1 MQKKGCCEF
10 NQSLLYYGHKMKCH
24 YEVLSIT
31 KEANASEI
39 KKAYRRLA
47 LQWHPDKNLDNLVE
61 SKEQFQLV
69 QNAYEVLSD
78 PQERAWYD
86 NHRDQLLR
94 GAGSSYNDDSLDV
107 YPYFSPSCYKGF
119 GDNPQGFYGVYA
131 EVFSKLATEET
142 DFLDDPEE
150 VTKLPKFG
158 NSTTPY
164 EDVHEFYS
172 YWMAFSTNKS
182 YVWLDQYEIQQGD
195 NRRVI
200 KLMEKENNKIRQ
212 KARKERNESIRH
224 LVSFVR
230 RKDKRVIE
238 HTKLLQEKAE
248 ENKRKAEQVRRDR
261 IMQRQKEIE
270 EAKKKEGERAFI
282 ESEEYQK
289 KLSEI
294 ESLLAEEFGL
304 SSDDDTISEGG
315 MESSNE
321 ESSKTEEASAASKV
335 TAKSTKSKSSLRNL
349 YCSACSKLFK
359 NVKSFENHENS
370 KKHKENV
377 SNMRLEDDIVISD
390 NQENNEDGDAP
401 VQEVAEEIVNGQ
413 TEEVIENVGN
423 STSDNEDNDVRE
435 TLSDDSDQVQALP
448 KSHKKKK
455 NKKKS
460 FIPMPESEGNDSH
473 DEMSFNEIEGPS
485 RSRKAKKFNMLKSQI
500 QAKKEANL
508 NKGSHSQTSTENLY
522 EVSSTTP
529 TDDVLGETAFPKDK
543 PMLPKMQRNVKPKK
557 PVDRKPLRPKTSET
571 EDSSTALL
579 RCAVCQ
585 TDFISKNKLFDHLKT
600 TGHSV
605 PLPQTSFSQ
614 TKKGKRANR

>member
-1 MQKKGCCEF
+1 
-10 NQSLLYYGHKMKCH
+10 MKCH
-24 YEVLSIT
+24 YEVLCIPRESS
-31 KEANASEI
+31 ASEI

-47 LQWHPDKNLDNLVE
+47 LQWHPDKNLNNLQE
-61 SKEQFQLV
+61 AKEQFQLV
-69 QNAYEVLSD
+69 QTAYEVLSD
-78 PQERAWYD
+78 PQERTWYD
-86 NHRDQLLR
+86 NHREQLLR
-94 GAGSSYNDDSLDV
+94 GAGSSYNDDSFDV
-107 YPYFSPSCYKGF
+107 YPFFSPSCYKGF
-119 GDNPQGFYGVYA
+119 GDDPQGFYGVYS
-131 EVFSKLATEET
+131 EVFSKLASEES
-142 DFLDDPEE
+142 DFLDDPED
-150 VTKLPKFG
+150 VGKIPKFG

-182 YVWLDQYEIQQGD
+182 YVWLDQYEISQGD

-212 KARKERNESIRH
+212 KARKERNEEIRR

-248 ENKRKAEQVRRDR
+248 ENKKKAEQVRRER
-261 IMQRQKEIE
+261 ILQRQREIE
-270 EAKKKEGERAFI
+270 EAKKKEGETSFFQ
-282 ESEEYQK
+282 SEDYQK

-321 ESSKTEEASAASKV
+321 ESSKTEEASEASKV
-335 TAKSTKSKSSLRNL
+335 AAKSKPAIKNL
-349 YCSACSKLFK
+349 YCSACNKLFK

-370 KKHKENV
+370 RKHKENV
-377 SNMRLEDDIVISD
+377 VNMTLEDDIDISD
-390 NQENNEDGDAP
+390 EEDGDEADVIP
-401 VQEVAEEIVNGQ
+401 VNAAGEKKVEKVNGL
-413 TEEVIENVGN
+413 TEDERDCLDN
-423 STSDNEDNDVRE
+423 STSDIEDNDLRE
-435 TLSDDSDQVQALP
+435 TLSDDSEDKVQALP
-448 KSHKKKK
+448 KSQKKKK

-485 RSRKAKKFNMLKSQI
+485 RSRRAKKFNMLKSQV
-500 QAKKEANL
+500 QAKKEATL
-508 NKGSHSQTSTENLY
+508 KKGSQSQTSTENLY

-529 TDDVLGETAFPKDK
+529 TDDALGEAALPRDR
-543 PMLPKMQRNVKPKK
+543 PALPKMPRVVKAKKQVERK
-557 PVDRKPLRPKTSET
+557 PVRTKTSET
-571 EDSSTALL
+571 EDSSTALNL
-579 RCAVCQ
+579 RCVVCQ
-585 TDFISKNKLFDHLKT
+585 TDFPSKNKLFEHLKK

-605 PLPQTSFSQ
+605 PLPQTSFTQ
-614 TKKGKRANR
+614 LKKNKRANR

>member
-1 MQKKGCCEF
+1 
-10 NQSLLYYGHKMKCH
+10 MKCH
-24 YEVLSIT
+24 YEVLCVT
-31 KEANASEI
+31 REASASEI

-47 LQWHPDKNLDNLVE
+47 LQWHPDKNLDNLQE
-61 SKEQFQLV
+61 AKEQFQIV

-86 NHRDQLLR
+86 NHREQLLR

-119 GDNPQGFYGVYA
+119 GDDPQGFYGVYS
-131 EVFSKLATEET
+131 EVFSKLVSEET
-142 DFLDDPEE
+142 DFLDDPED
-150 VTKLPKFG
+150 VSKIPKFG
-158 NSTTPY
+158 NSETPY
-164 EDVHEFYS
+164 EDVHEFYA

-182 YVWLDQYEIQQGD
+182 YVWLDQYEISQGD

-212 KARKERNESIRH
+212 KARKERNEEIRR

-238 HTKLLQEKAE
+238 HTRQLQEKAE
-248 ENKRKAEQVRRDR
+248 ENKKKAEQVRRER
-261 IMQRQKEIE
+261 IIQRQKEIE
-270 EAKKKEGERAFI
+270 EAKKKEGESSFLQ
-282 ESEEYQK
+282 SEDYQK

-321 ESSKTEEASAASKV
+321 ESSKTEEVSETSRATKSSA
-335 TAKSTKSKSSLRNL
+335 KSKSAIKNL
-349 YCSACSKLFK
+349 YCTACNKLFK
-359 NVKSFENHENS
+359 NINSFENHENS

-377 SNMRLEDDIVISD
+377 ANMTLDDDIDISD
-390 NQENNEDGDAP
+390 
-401 VQEVAEEIVNGQ
+401 AEEDEERQESLDKNKEKKINGQ
-413 TEEVIENVGN
+413 TEEEGDVLEN
-423 STSDNEDNDVRE
+423 STSDIEDNDIRE
-435 TLSDDSDQVQALP
+435 TLSDDSDKIQALP
-448 KSHKKKK
+448 KSQKKKK

-508 NKGSHSQTSTENLY
+508 KKGSQSQTSTENLY

-529 TDDVLGETAFPKDK
+529 TDDALGEVGLPRDR
-543 PMLPKMQRNVKPKK
+543 PSLPKTQRNIKAKKLVERK
-557 PVDRKPLRPKTSET
+557 PVRTKASET
-571 EDSSTALL
+571 EDSSSALNL
-579 RCAVCQ
+579 RCVVCQ
-585 TDFISKNKLFDHLKT
+585 ADFQSKNKLFDHLKK
-600 TGHSV
+600 TGHSI
-605 PLPQTSFSQ
+605 PLPHTSIAQ
-614 TKKGKRANR
+614 KKGKRGNR

>member
-1 MQKKGCCEF
+1 
-10 NQSLLYYGHKMKCH
+10 MKCH
-24 YEVLSIT
+24 YEVLCVP
-31 KEANASEI
+31 KEASASEI

-47 LQWHPDKNLDNLVE
+47 LQWHPDKNLENLIE
-61 SKEQFQLV
+61 AKEQFQLV

-86 NHRDQLLR
+86 NHREQLLR

-119 GDNPQGFYGVYA
+119 GDDPQGFYGVYN
-131 EVFSKLATEET
+131 EVFSKLISEET
-142 DFLDDPEE
+142 DFLDDPED
-150 VTKLPKFG
+150 VAKIPTFG
-158 NSTTPY
+158 NSTSPY
-164 EDVHEFYS
+164 EEVNEFYA

-182 YVWLDQYEIQQGD
+182 YVWLDQYEISQGD

-200 KLMEKENNKIRQ
+200 KMMEKENNKIRQ
-212 KARKERNESIRH
+212 KARKERNEEIRR

-248 ENKRKAEQVRRDR
+248 ENKRKAEQVRRER
-261 IMQRQKEIE
+261 IIQRQKEIE
-270 EAKKKEGERAFI
+270 EAKKKEGESSFLQ
-282 ESEEYQK
+282 SEDYQK

-321 ESSKTEEASAASKV
+321 ESSKTEEASEASKT
-335 TAKSTKSKSSLRNL
+335 TAKSSKSKSAIKNL
-349 YCSACSKLFK
+349 YCSACNKLFK
-359 NVKSFENHENS
+359 NIKSFENHENS

-377 SNMRLEDDIVISD
+377 ANMTLDDDIDISD
-390 NQENNEDGDAP
+390 NDD
-401 VQEVAEEIVNGQ
+401 EEADVDVN
-413 TEEVIENVGN
+413 EEVIVNEDKSDGDKMNGQMKDEGEHMGN
-423 STSDNEDNDVRE
+423 STSDIEDNEDNDFRE
-435 TLSDDSDQVQALP
+435 TLSDDSDKVQALP
-448 KSHKKKK
+448 KSQKKKK
-455 NKKKS
+455 NKKK
-460 FIPMPESEGNDSH
+460 FVPMPESEGNDSH

-508 NKGSHSQTSTENLY
+508 KKGSQSQTSTENLY

-529 TDDVLGETAFPKDK
+529 TDDALGEAALPKDR
-543 PMLPKMQRNVKPKK
+543 PALPKTQRNIKPKK
-557 PVDRKPLRPKTSET
+557 MVDRKPVRTKTSET
-571 EDSSTALL
+571 EDSSTALNL

-585 TDFISKNKLFDHLKT
+585 TDFPSKNKLFEHLKK

-605 PLPQTSFSQ
+605 PLPQTSF
-614 TKKGKRANR
+614 TPPARKGKRANR

>member
-1 MQKKGCCEF
+1 
-10 NQSLLYYGHKMKCH
+10 MKCH
-24 YEVLSIT
+24 YEVLNVP
-31 KEANASEI
+31 KEASASDI

-47 LQWHPDKNLDNLVE
+47 LQWHPDKNLDNLQE
-61 SKEQFQLV
+61 AKEQFQLV
-69 QNAYEVLSD
+69 QNAYEVLSE

-86 NHRDQLLR
+86 NHREQLLR

-119 GDNPQGFYGVYA
+119 GDDPQGFYAVYS
-131 EVFSKLATEET
+131 EVFTKLATEET
-142 DFLDDPEE
+142 DYLDDPED
-150 VTKLPKFG
+150 VLKIPTFG
-158 NSTTPY
+158 NSATPY

-212 KARKERNESIRH
+212 KARKERNEEIRR

-238 HTKLLQEKAE
+238 HSKLLQEKAE
-248 ENKRKAEQVRRDR
+248 ENKRKAEQIRRER
-261 IMQRQKEIE
+261 IIQRQKEIE
-270 EAKKKEGERAFI
+270 EAKKKEGESSFI
-282 ESEEYQK
+282 QSEEYQK

-321 ESSKTEEASAASKV
+321 ESSKTEEASESSKA
-335 TAKSTKSKSSLRNL
+335 TPKSATKSKATMRNL
-349 YCSACSKLFK
+349 YCSACNKLFK
-359 NVKSFENHENS
+359 NIKSFENHENS
-370 KKHKENV
+370 RKHKENV
-377 SNMRLEDDIVISD
+377 ANMSMEEDIGLSD
-390 NQENNEDGDAP
+390 NDVEDEEEETNLAPENEGD
-401 VQEVAEEIVNGQ
+401 ETVNGDP
-413 TEEVIENVGN
+413 EAAKENVGN
-423 STSDNEDNDVRE
+423 STSGNEENDIRE
-435 TLSDDSDQVQALP
+435 TLSDDSDKVQALP
-448 KSHKKKK
+448 KSQKKKK

-500 QAKKEANL
+500 QAKKEASL
-508 NKGSHSQTSTENLY
+508 KKGSHSQTSTENLY

-529 TDDVLGETAFPKDK
+529 TDDVLADTAFPKDR
-543 PMLPKMQRNVKPKK
+543 PMLPKMQRNVKTKK
-557 PVDRKPLRPKTSET
+557 PLDRKPMRTKPCDPDDANT
-571 EDSSTALL
+571 DLL

-585 TDFISKNKLFDHLKT
+585 TDFPSKNKLFEHLKK

-605 PLPQTSFSQ
+605 PLPQTSLSQ
-614 TKKGKRANR
+614 LKKGKRANR

>member
-1 MQKKGCCEF
+1 
-10 NQSLLYYGHKMKCH
+10 MKCH
-24 YEVLSIT
+24 YEVLSLT
-31 KEANASEI
+31 KEASSSEI

-47 LQWHPDKNLDNLVE
+47 LQWHPDKNLDNLAE
-61 SKEQFQLV
+61 AKEQFQLV

-86 NHRDQLLR
+86 NHREQLLR

-119 GDNPQGFYGVYA
+119 GDDPQGFYGVYS
-131 EVFSKLATEET
+131 EVFSKLVSEET
-142 DFLDDPEE
+142 DFLDDPED
-150 VTKLPKFG
+150 VAKIPTFG
-158 NSTTPY
+158 NSASAY
-164 EDVHEFYS
+164 EDVHEFYA

-182 YVWLDQYEIQQGD
+182 YVWLDQYEISQGD

-212 KARKERNESIRH
+212 KARKERNEEIRR

-230 RKDKRVIE
+230 RRDRRVIQ

-248 ENKRKAEQVRRDR
+248 ENKRKAEQVRRER
-261 IMQRQKEIE
+261 IIQRQKEIE
-270 EAKKKEGERAFI
+270 EAKKKEGESSI
-282 ESEEYQK
+282 LQSEDYQK

-321 ESSKTEEASAASKV
+321 ESSKTEEASEASKA
-335 TAKSTKSKSSLRNL
+335 TAKSSNKSKPTMRNL
-349 YCSACSKLFK
+349 YCSACNKPFK

-377 SNMRLEDDIVISD
+377 SRMTLEDDIDISD
-390 NQENNEDGDAP
+390 NDDEVSDGEN
-401 VQEVAEEIVNGQ
+401 EEQQADEHKDTKVNGQ
-413 TEEVIENVGN
+413 TEEEGGLGN
-423 STSDNEDNDVRE
+423 STSDIEDNDLRE
-435 TLSDDSDQVQALP
+435 TLSDDTEHSEIQALP
-448 KSHKKKK
+448 KSQKKKK
-455 NKKKS
+455 NKRKS

-485 RSRKAKKFNMLKSQI
+485 RSRRAKKFNMLKSQI

-508 NKGSHSQTSTENLY
+508 KKGSQSQTSTENLY

-529 TDDVLGETAFPKDK
+529 TDDALGEAALPRDR
-543 PMLPKMQRNVKPKK
+543 PVLPKAQRNIKTKKTIERKSVKT
-557 PVDRKPLRPKTSET
+557 KTSET
-571 EDSSTALL
+571 EDSSTAFNL
-579 RCAVCQ
+579 RCIVCE
-585 TDFISKNKLFDHLKT
+585 TDFPSKNKLFDHLKK
-600 TGHSV
+600 TGHSM
-605 PLPQTSFSQ
+605 PLPQTNLPQ
-614 TKKGKRANR
+614 TRKGKRANR

>member
-1 MQKKGCCEF
+1 M
-10 NQSLLYYGHKMKCH
+10 MKCH
-24 YEVLSIT
+24 YEVLCLT
-31 KEANASEI
+31 KEASASEI
-39 KKAYRRLA
+39 KKAYRKLA
-47 LQWHPDKNLDNLVE
+47 LQWHPDKNLDNLQE
-61 SKEQFQLV
+61 AKEQFQLV

-86 NHRDQLLR
+86 NHREQLLR

-119 GDNPQGFYGVYA
+119 GDDAPGFYGVYS
-131 EVFSKLATEET
+131 EVFSKLASEET
-142 DFLDDPEE
+142 DFLEDPEE
-150 VTKLPKFG
+150 VSKIPKFG

-164 EDVHEFYS
+164 EEVHEFYA
-172 YWMAFSTNKS
+172 YWMSFSTNKS

-212 KARKERNESIRH
+212 KARKERNEEIRR

-248 ENKRKAEQVRRDR
+248 ENKKKSEQIRRER
-261 IMQRQKEIE
+261 IRQRQKEIE
-270 EAKKKEGERAFI
+270 EAKKKEGESSFMQ
-282 ESEEYQK
+282 SDDYQK

-321 ESSKTEEASAASKV
+321 ESSKTEEASEASKV
-335 TAKSTKSKSSLRNL
+335 TPKSSTRTKQAIKNL
-349 YCSACSKLFK
+349 YCSACNKLFK

-370 KKHKENV
+370 KKHKDNV
-377 SNMRLEDDIVISD
+377 ANMALEDDVGISD
-390 NQENNEDGDAP
+390 NEEKVGDNEEPAQVTGKVNGETEDDGDP
-401 VQEVAEEIVNGQ
+401 
-413 TEEVIENVGN
+413 IEN
-423 STSDNEDNDVRE
+423 STSDIEDNDIRE
-435 TLSDDSDQVQALP
+435 TLSDDSDKIQALP

-500 QAKKEANL
+500 QAKKEASL
-508 NKGSHSQTSTENLY
+508 KKGSQSQTSTENLC

-529 TDDVLGETAFPKDK
+529 TDDALGESAIPKDR
-543 PMLPKMQRNVKPKK
+543 PALPKTQRNVKTKK
-557 PVDRKPLRPKTSET
+557 LVDRKPISNKTSET
-571 EDSSTALL
+571 EDSSTALNL

-585 TDFISKNKLFDHLKT
+585 ADFPSKNKLFEHLKIT
-600 TGHSV
+600 KHSV
-605 PLPQTSFSQ
+605 PLPQTSYSQ
-614 TKKGKRANR
+614 NKKNKRANR